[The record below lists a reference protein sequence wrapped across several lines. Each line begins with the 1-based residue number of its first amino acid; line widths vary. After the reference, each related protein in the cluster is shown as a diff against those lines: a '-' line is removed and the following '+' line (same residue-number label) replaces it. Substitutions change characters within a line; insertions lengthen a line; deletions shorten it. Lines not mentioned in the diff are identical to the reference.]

1 MKSLHY
7 LLLIVLIYGCKGEEN
22 GNLNERINTFSLR
35 NLVTEAI
42 DSSVIANN
50 KLANLVDYSPDFNKN
65 YNSVIVDSLITGSR
79 TYYYV
84 LLENPNPLHS
94 RFAVYDSQLN
104 PLLMDKSLNGN
115 IFIENISASGKD
127 FIRIEEAY
135 LSKDTL
141 KLNRLSLYLPD
152 ESGVSLVYRTH
163 TKFEKPGM
171 EYFQTITVIS
181 DTLIKTKISGSR
193 RFALSN
199 REDVFKYTPSERKYL
214 SDQNLFDVFIKKE
227 IENFNYIPVK
237 KQVTK

>member
-141 KLNRLSLYLPD
+141 TLNRISLYSPD

-171 EYFQTITVIS
+171 EYFQTITAIS